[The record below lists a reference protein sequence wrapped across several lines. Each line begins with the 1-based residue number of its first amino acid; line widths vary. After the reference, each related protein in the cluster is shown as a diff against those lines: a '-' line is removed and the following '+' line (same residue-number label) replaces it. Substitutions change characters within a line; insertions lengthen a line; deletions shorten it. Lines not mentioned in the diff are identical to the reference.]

1 MQAHKYAAKVNTT
14 TSEDVRQLESLVLA
28 RLRGRVQSF
37 QLIMESRGLVLRGKV
52 RSYHAKQVAQ
62 HAVMAVADVPILAN
76 DIEVV

>member
-1 MQAHKYAAKVNTT
+1 MQARQYAAKLNTT
-14 TSEDVRQLESLVLA
+14 TSEDVRQLEALVQT

-37 QLIMESRGLVLRGKV
+37 ELVMGSRGLVLRGKA

-62 HAVMAVADVPILAN
+62 HVVMAVADVPILAN